1 MSDRA
6 DIIVEII
13 QDIKDKLLSLNIDD
27 GVKSE
32 FVTRIDKFI
41 ELVDEIDE
49 TSSLNS
55 RDEANYLVDQLGVIH
70 DDVMDYLEEVT
81 SMNKG

>member
-27 GVKSE
+27 GVKSG

-41 ELVDEIDE
+41 ELVDEIDD

-55 RDEANYLVDQLGVIH
+55 RDEANYLVDQLEVIH

-81 SMNKG
+81 GMNKG

>member
-13 QDIKDKLLSLNIDD
+13 QDIKGKLLSLNIDD
-27 GVKSE
+27 GVKSD
-32 FVTRIDKFI
+32 FVNRIDKFI

-55 RDEANYLVDQLGVIH
+55 RDEANYLVDQLEVIH

-81 SMNKG
+81 GMNKG